1 LKTNTSLIIIFLL
14 IFSKFAFAQRD
25 IVYSYSIPVADALS
39 VCAWPEAMLRDQPG
53 TNARRIAS
61 LYFGEGVEKT
71 GDEGFVMYEK
81 RNYIKVRTR
90 DGKVGWVSEE
100 LFVPDGGVVV
110 VLERARIYMKPN
122 TVTTVTDGYFEPG
135 ELAIFKD
142 WQGDWVELVSKEWKK
157 SGWIKGTHLVSIEN
171 NDIQTAKSL
180 EEALAV
186 ADAPTRRYRLEQILQ
201 MRDGVSPDM
210 REAIDQYITGTRYD
224 PWNDGF
230 RPPATP
236 APGNVLAQAG
246 GAAPTAGADET
257 SKYNIVVQEVIDM
270 ETGKSYQRVTETGT
284 AYEVIGPK
292 NPKNIYWVYHKTRPI
307 GSKVLLQV
315 PNGGGYVQLEVV
327 NRLRKDNP
335 NTVGL
340 GKDLMMAVYGTRY
353 PGEVVISY
361 PR

>member
-1 LKTNTSLIIIFLL
+1 MKTNASLLVIFLL
-14 IFSKFAFAQRD
+14 IFSESAFAQRD
-25 IVYSYSIPVADALS
+25 IVYSYSIPIADALS
-39 VCAWPEAMLRDQPG
+39 VCAWPEATLRDQPG
-53 TNARRIAS
+53 ANARRSAS
-61 LYFGEGVEKT
+61 LYYGEGVEKT

-90 DGKVGWVSEE
+90 DGKVGWVAEE

-110 VLERARIYMKPN
+110 VLEKSRIYIKPN
-122 TVTTVTDGYFEPG
+122 TVTTVTDSYFEAG
-135 ELAIFKD
+135 ELVIFKD

-157 SGWIKGTHLVSIEN
+157 SGWIKGTHLVSINE
-171 NDIQTAKSL
+171 NDIQTATSL

-186 ADAPTRRYRLEQILQ
+186 ADPATRRYRLEQISQ
-201 MRDGVSPDM
+201 MRNGVSPDM
-210 REAIDQYITGTRYD
+210 RSVIDEYINGARYD

-230 RPPATP
+230 STPSGIASAGPAPVAGAGEPAT
-236 APGNVLAQAG
+236 
-246 GAAPTAGADET
+246 
-257 SKYNIVVQEVIDM
+257 SSIVVQEVVDM
-270 ETGKSYQRVTETGT
+270 ESGKSYQRVTETGS

-292 NPKNIYWVYHKTRPI
+292 TPKNIYWVYHKTRPI
-307 GSKVLLQV
+307 GSKVLLQL
-315 PNGGGYVQLEVV
+315 PDGGGYVQLEVV

-340 GKDLMMAVYGTRY
+340 GKDLMMAIYGTRY